1 MTLFSKRKPLF
12 RCPPWRVCTFSRSST
27 INSHTINPLHL
38 MQTTTHS
45 NTQAILYLIALE
57 SLFSTR
63 SPVCR
68 SRRIRPFAVLL
79 TSCSIVA
86 PGVLGELLLFFRREA
101 RGEVVSEEG
110 EGSGGRRARRRPSRS
125 TSRCSPRSPSSPLSL
140 VYWLLFH
147 KSD

>member
-1 MTLFSKRKPLF
+1 MDDAFLETQTSLSLPAVACVHLLSFEYNQLAHHQP
-12 RCPPWRVCTFSRSST
+12 SSSNADDYT
-27 INSHTINPLHL
+27 QLHTA
-38 MQTTTHS
+38 THS

-86 PGVLGELLLFFRREA
+86 PGVLGELSSGS
-101 RGEVVSEEG
+101 GEVN
-110 EGSGGRRARRRPSRS
+110 
-125 TSRCSPRSPSSPLSL
+125 
-140 VYWLLFH
+140 
-147 KSD
+147 